1 MSIEETAKA
10 LDNAIAV
17 YVMAVARDASTGET
31 ATSSGAREQMKAAI
45 RAYGRAA
52 LEEAEALSQYTCHA
66 TCDHH
71 EDYCL
76 TTQRSMLRREIEER
90 R

>member
-17 YVMAVARDASTGET
+17 YVMAVARDASTGAT

-45 RAYGRAA
+45 RAYGAA
-52 LEEAEALSQYTCHA
+52 RELKGHVDACSMTTPWGEALKHCGDDWL
-66 TCDHH
+66 CDVA
-71 EDYCL
+71 
-76 TTQRSMLRREIEER
+76 REIEER